1 DSGERIVVGVNEF
14 TGGNEDSDIEILKIG
29 DEAAAAQ
36 EERLARLKADRDDA
50 RVEETLE
57 RLREAARSDENV
69 VEPMLDCVRAYC
81 TLFEIRHALES
92 VYGSFKEPVFF

>member
-1 DSGERIVVGVNEF
+1 MVGVNEF